1 MASIC
6 IPVAPKTLD
15 GLEIAFQTAL
25 SYTPELIEWRADYL
39 LRPEMNYEQHMAL
52 MAQCFEILNRLFSE
66 SKPDSNP
73 DSKTKLIFTIRDV
86 KEGGL
91 YPIDDVFKRLW
102 IHAVALK
109 PWLQAVD
116 VELSMSDAFIEDVLI
131 QCHVYG
137 KQVILSHHDFHKMP
151 ELEEIVSKAAQGFLS
166 GADIVKIAYTAVNP
180 WDLQIL
186 WRATEILSERNI
198 GPIIAVAMG
207 EKGIESRLN
216 PDRYHSMATYASV
229 DVQTAPGQVHIDDI
243 R

>member
-39 LRPEMNYEQHMAL
+39 LRPEMDHDQHMAV
-52 MAQCFEILNRLFSE
+52 MTQSFEILDRLFS
-66 SKPDSNP
+66 DSN
-73 DSKTKLIFTIRDV
+73 TKLIFTLRDV
-86 KEGGL
+86 SEGGL

-109 PWLQAVD
+109 PWFQAVD
-116 VELSMSDAFIEDVLI
+116 VELSMSDAFIEDALI
-131 QCHVYG
+131 HCHVYG
-137 KQVILSHHDFHKMP
+137 KQVILSHHDFDKMP
-151 ELEEIVSKAAQGFLS
+151 ELEEIVSKVAQGFLS
-166 GADIVKIAYTAVNP
+166 GADIVKIAYTAVHP

-186 WRATEILSERNI
+186 WRAAEILSERNI
-198 GPIIAVAMG
+198 GPMIAVAMG
-207 EKGIESRLN
+207 ELGVETRLN
-216 PDRYHSMATYASV
+216 PEKYHSMLTFASV

-243 R
+243 RLHFQAK

>member
-6 IPVAPKTLD
+6 IPVAPIAID
-15 GLEIAFQTAL
+15 GLEAAFLKAL

-39 LRPEMNYEQHMAL
+39 LRPEMDHDQHMAV
-52 MAQCFEILNRLFSE
+52 MTQSFEILDRLFS
-66 SKPDSNP
+66 DSN
-73 DSKTKLIFTIRDV
+73 TKLIFTLRDV
-86 KEGGL
+86 SEGGQ
-91 YPIDDVFKRLW
+91 YPIEGAWKRLW

-151 ELEEIVSKAAQGFLS
+151 ELEEIVSKVAQGFLS

-198 GPIIAVAMG
+198 GPMIAVAMG
-207 EKGIESRLN
+207 EIGIESRLN

-243 R
+243 RLHFQAK